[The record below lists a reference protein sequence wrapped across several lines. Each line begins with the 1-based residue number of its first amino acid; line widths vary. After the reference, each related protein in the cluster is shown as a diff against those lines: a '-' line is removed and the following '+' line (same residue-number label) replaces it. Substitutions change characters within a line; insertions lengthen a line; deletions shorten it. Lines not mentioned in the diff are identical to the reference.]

1 MGSLLF
7 LCDKRMPSV
16 QACLYTRLRIRY
28 KYFFFRNI
36 LELFILVYYLLD
48 RSPFFLDN

>member
-1 MGSLLF
+1 MGSLLLF
-7 LCDKRMPSV
+7 FRCPIVSSGS
-16 QACLYTRLRIRY
+16 QPARLRIRY